1 MSDCVILQ
9 TPKQPKME
17 EDSGYVCPLEPEF
30 VKKAK
35 DELNENPQDRLAA
48 VKALRDWIKEQPHIK
63 CPELGN
69 IHI

>member
-1 MSDCVILQ
+1 MA
-9 TPKQPKME
+9 
-17 EDSGYVCPLEPEF
+17 EDANYVCTLDQVS

-35 DELNENPQDRLAA
+35 EELNENPQDRLAA

-69 IHI
+69 IHTSSVLS